1 MARESISGGGGS
13 AVSQR
18 ILWLLGLFLAAVTT
32 TWLLR
37 YLGVERGGPG
47 EEMFHDPDY
56 YMEDFSTLTLE
67 EDGRAKNRLRAVYM
81 AHYPDTDTTEL
92 LKPTMEIYR
101 VGRLPLYLSAERG
114 WVTDDNNVVVLR
126 GNVRLWEDDAAG
138 ARVLQVDTTEVK
150 VLLDSEY
157 AETDQRAVIVSKS
170 STITGT
176 GMRAYLKESRLEVV
190 KHERTT
196 IESGP
201 QG

>member
-1 MARESISGGGGS
+1 VV
-13 AVSQR
+13 VSQR
-18 ILWLLGLFLAAVTT
+18 LFWLLGLFFAAALT

-37 YLGVERGGPG
+37 YLGTERVGPG
-47 EEMFHDPDY
+47 EQVFHDPDY

-67 EDGRAKNRLRAVYM
+67 EDGRAKNRLKAVYM
-81 AHYPDTDTTEL
+81 AHYQDNDTTEL
-92 LKPTMEIYR
+92 LKPAMEIYR

-138 ARVLQVDTTEVK
+138 KRVLQVDTTEVK

-176 GMRAYLKESRLEVV
+176 GMRAYLKESRLEVI

-196 IESGP
+196 IDSGP

>member
-1 MARESISGGGGS
+1 M
-13 AVSQR
+13 SQR
-18 ILWLLGLFLAAVTT
+18 LLWLLGLFIAAALT

-37 YLGVERGGPG
+37 YLGTERAAPG
-47 EEMFHDPDY
+47 EQVFHDPDY

-67 EDGRAKNRLRAVYM
+67 EDGRAKNRLKAVYM
-81 AHYPDTDTTEL
+81 AHYQDNDTTEL
-92 LKPTMEIYR
+92 LKPAMEIYR

-138 ARVLQVDTTEVK
+138 KRVLQVDTTEVK
-150 VLLDSEY
+150 VLLENEY

-170 STITGT
+170 STITGI
-176 GMRAYLKESRLEVV
+176 GMRAYLKESRLEVI

-196 IESGP
+196 IETGP
-201 QG
+201 KG